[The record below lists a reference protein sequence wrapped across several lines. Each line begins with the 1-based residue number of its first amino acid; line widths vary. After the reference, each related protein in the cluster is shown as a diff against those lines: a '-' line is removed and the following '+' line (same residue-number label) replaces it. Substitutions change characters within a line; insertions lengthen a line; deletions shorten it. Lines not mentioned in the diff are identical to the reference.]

1 MHRLQPRFP
10 SLQLFP
16 EGLSGLESRDSVFAV
31 CLSSLGGRSLLRVLP
46 LFLWVQEDCGFFTTY
61 SFLLVVRLIGLWP
74 SSLFKC
80 KAANGLKFV
89 SR

>member
-46 LFLWVQEDCGFFTTY
+46 LFYGSKKIVDFSVCIAFY
-61 SFLLVVRLIGLWP
+61 LLLG
-74 SSLFKC
+74 
-80 KAANGLKFV
+80 
-89 SR
+89 